1 MVVVEGAVEEPMR
14 TLVDLVDTEHGYAR
28 IFYGDSYGYEL
39 HFYRT
44 ISIADLF
51 ESMSGYA
58 SIRDACEAARHQ
70 LCAMSLQYRSKDRK
84 GAKQARR
91 DGVSQA
97 RLQARLQA
105 RPSSRPKSRRGS
117 DGGSMGLL

>member
-1 MVVVEGAVEEPMR
+1 MR

-28 IFYGDSYGYEL
+28 ILYGDSYGYEL
-39 HFYRT
+39 HFYRP

-51 ESMSGYA
+51 ESMSGYG

-70 LCAMSLQYRSKDRK
+70 LSAMSLHYQQAKARK
-84 GAKQARR
+84 GAKTAKRS
-91 DGVSQA
+91 GVSQA
-97 RLQARLQA
+97 RPA
-105 RPSSRPKSRRGS
+105 SRPRSRRGS

>member
-1 MVVVEGAVEEPMR
+1 MR

-39 HFYRT
+39 HFYRPT
-44 ISIADLF
+44 SIADLF

-70 LCAMSLQYRSKDRK
+70 LSAMSLQYQSKDRK
-84 GAKQARR
+84 GAKPAKRA
-91 DGVSQA
+91 GA
-97 RLQARLQA
+97 GQA
-105 RPSSRPKSRRGS
+105 RPPSRPRSRRGSDGGS